1 MAPPLRGG
9 GGDRSTYPADLTAIG
24 DNTMPTTITVELSQT
39 EAMALA
45 QFLKRAG
52 FSDYRS
58 KSTSDEE
65 AYDIQAAAVQVREAL
80 AKAGVEP
87 R

>member
-1 MAPPLRGG
+1 
-9 GGDRSTYPADLTAIG
+9 
-24 DNTMPTTITVELSQT
+24 MPTTITVKLNQT
-39 EAMALA
+39 EAMAFA

-65 AYDIQAAAVQVREAL
+65 AYEVQAAAVQVRNAL
-80 AKAGVEP
+80 AKAGFEP